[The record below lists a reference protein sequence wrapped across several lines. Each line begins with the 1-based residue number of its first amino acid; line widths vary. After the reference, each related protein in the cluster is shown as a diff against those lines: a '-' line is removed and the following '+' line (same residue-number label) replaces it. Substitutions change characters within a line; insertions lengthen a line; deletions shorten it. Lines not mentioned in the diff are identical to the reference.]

1 MQACADE
8 TAATLSSDP
17 HLDTNSH
24 GSLSLSYSLS
34 KCSISSF
41 TFMSCVS
48 WDLRAS
54 ASIRTARSSRTPSG
68 CRGTLP
74 EAPVVDLRD
83 PHRYCHSRRSP
94 RAEIVEPT
102 TSAKCTVPLR
112 GKPGKITSTHLAQ
125 PDDDAAVDAGRGD
138 VNVRPCQLLN

>member
-34 KCSISSF
+34 KRSISSF

-83 PHRYCHSRRSP
+83 HIFIAIAVARLVP
-94 RAEIVEPT
+94 
-102 TSAKCTVPLR
+102 KLWNQPLR
-112 GKPGKITSTHLAQ
+112 P
-125 PDDDAAVDAGRGD
+125 
-138 VNVRPCQLLN
+138 NVRFH